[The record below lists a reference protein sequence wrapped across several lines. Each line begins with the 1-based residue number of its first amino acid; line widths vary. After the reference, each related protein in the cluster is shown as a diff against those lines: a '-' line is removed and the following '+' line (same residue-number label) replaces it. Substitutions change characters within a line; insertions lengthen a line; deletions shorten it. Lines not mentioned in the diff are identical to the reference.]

1 MHTMLWSHE
10 ALRGSMRSPSS
21 RRCTCT
27 HCFENSFKRKHP
39 YGSTIKCAQCYGAI
53 RPSVAPCA
61 LQVQDAVQVSIVF
74 KLIRKKGFLRV
85 DHKMHAMLWSHEAL
99 CGSMCSLTSSRCTC
113 THCFGKLVEKKAPLW
128 VDHKMHTMLWSHEA
142 LRGSMCSPSSR
153 RRAYTCYGA
162 IKPSVAPWLLHAP
175 DPISIILRFTQK
187 RKSLWVNHKLH
198 KIHTMSCSHQAL
210 RGSWC
215 SPPSMRC
222 THCLEMH
229 SKPST
234 PMGRQ

>member
-1 MHTMLWSHE
+1 MRTILWSHS
-10 ALRGSMRSPSS
+10 ALRGSMCSPSS

-39 YGSTIKCAQCYGAI
+39 YGSTIKCAQYYGAI

-61 LQVQDAVQVSIVF
+61 LQVHDAVQVSIVF
-74 KLIRKKGFLRV
+74 KLIRKKGPPCFH
-85 DHKMHAMLWSHEAL
+85 HKMHAMLWSHEAL
-99 CGSMCSLTSSRCTC
+99 CGSMCS
-113 THCFGKLVEKKAPLW
+113 
-128 VDHKMHTMLWSHEA
+128 
-142 LRGSMCSPSSR
+142 PSSR
-153 RRAYTCYGA
+153 RCACTCYGA

-175 DPISIILRFTQK
+175 DPISIILTFTQK

-234 PMGRQ
+234 PMDKLHAML